1 MKMAMSRSVDAKMR
15 AKNDETCDGW
25 IHLCGKPLYGYKLAL
40 SLRLTCRFRI
50 DNTVI
55 DGI

>member
-1 MKMAMSRSVDAKMR
+1 MR
-15 AKNDETCDGW
+15 AKSDETCDGW

-50 DNTVI
+50 DNAVI